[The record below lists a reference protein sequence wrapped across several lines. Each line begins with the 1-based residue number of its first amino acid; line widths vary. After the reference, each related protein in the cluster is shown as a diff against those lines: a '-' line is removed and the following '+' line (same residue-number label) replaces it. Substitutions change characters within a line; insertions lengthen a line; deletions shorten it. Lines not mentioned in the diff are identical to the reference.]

1 MQVHPHALL
10 FRGLAVRMAMSS
22 GLVQSTS
29 INPNNNR
36 TELEGDLVRVLH
48 ALQDAPSGG
57 QLIMDGATFAGE
69 ALPCLRSRMTACRQ
83 QPRGF
88 RCSGNA
94 SAHSRLHS
102 WAAPAGVDATSRQ
115 QGHCTLPWQL

>member
-1 MQVHPHALL
+1 MPLQVHPHALL
-10 FRGLAVRMAMSS
+10 FRGLAVRMAMST

-36 TELEGDLVRVLH
+36 IELEGDLVRVLH

-69 ALPCLRSRMTACRQ
+69 SLPCSYFCMTACRQ
-83 QPRGF
+83 P
-88 RCSGNA
+88 
-94 SAHSRLHS
+94 
-102 WAAPAGVDATSRQ
+102 P
-115 QGHCTLPWQL
+115 